1 LVVTKKRAPRPG
13 TRFNYYISKH
23 TPIVKWKTT
32 PNKKSENMTK
42 KQAKEHNY
50 YCKTCGARFGDD
62 GRAFEVGTLKDE
74 ARDWHCYHCKMDEMP
89 PEALKEFAKLQLSK
103 KE

>member
-1 LVVTKKRAPRPG
+1 MS
-13 TRFNYYISKH
+13 SKSYLQG
-23 TPIVKWKTT
+23 K
-32 PNKKSENMTK
+32 NMTK

-62 GRAFEVGTLKDE
+62 SRAFEVGTLKDG
-74 ARDWHCYHCKMDEMP
+74 ARDWHCYHCKMDEMS